1 MEKLLK
7 LRQAANLIG
16 FHRET
21 LKRWIK
27 SGHGPKVSRTPGGRY
42 LFTESALIEWHN
54 SLKVV
59 EPVSELEQI

>member
-7 LRQAANLIG
+7 LRQAASLTG

-27 SGHGPKVSRTPGGRY
+27 EGRGPRVSITPGGRY
-42 LFTESALIEWHN
+42 LFTESDIADWKN
-54 SLKVV
+54 GLKVI
-59 EPVSELEQI
+59 EPAN